1 VLQDQV
7 DQAVV
12 GIEEHQLEQ
21 RILLQDRVDQAVV
34 GIGEHQLEQ
43 RILLQDRVDQA
54 VVGIEALDFVPK
66 RLQLALS
73 SLITDFYT

>member
-1 VLQDQV
+1 VVGIEEHQSEQGILQQERAA
-7 DQAVV
+7 QAVI

-21 RILLQDRVDQAVV
+21 GILQQERAA
-34 GIGEHQLEQ
+34 
-43 RILLQDRVDQA
+43 QA
-54 VVGIEALDFVPK
+54 VVGIEELGFVPK